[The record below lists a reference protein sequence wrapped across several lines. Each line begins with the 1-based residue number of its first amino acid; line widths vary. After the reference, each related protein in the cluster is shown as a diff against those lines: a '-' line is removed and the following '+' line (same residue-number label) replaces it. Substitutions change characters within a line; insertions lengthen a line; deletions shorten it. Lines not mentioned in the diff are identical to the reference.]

1 MKKII
6 KQNSGLLQEVFI
18 FIILCALVFGCTPK
32 IEPTIKYKT
41 KTDTIYQTKIE
52 TVLKTK
58 FDTITIV
65 DNDTCELYK
74 MSFNSLLNYYNE
86 AQDIISIQKDSMDY
100 LHALNQVI
108 NLPKKVKKNSVITV
122 IQGNDNKSN
131 IDKSE
136 TNQKAKDNSAIGQDN
151 QLTKTTKKNNWWWI
165 FLAGALSWF
174 IVQNV
179 LFKILKTYFPI
190 FKFLP

>member
-1 MKKII
+1 MKISNNI
-6 KQNSGLLQEVFI
+6 QQLIVLV
-18 FIILCALVFGCTPK
+18 ILTILIFGCNPNAT
-32 IEPTIKYKT
+32 PTIEYKT
-41 KTDTIYQTKIE
+41 KIDTIYQTKIE
-52 TVLKTK
+52 TLLKTK

-108 NLPKKVKKNSVITV
+108 NLPKKVKKNSVINV
-122 IQGNDNKSN
+122 IQGNQNSPN
-131 IDKSE
+131 INQSE

-151 QLTKTTKKNNWWWI
+151 KLTKTTKKNNWFWI
-165 FLAGALSWF
+165 FLAGFLTAHLLRFALGR
-174 IVQNV
+174 IINP
-179 LFKILKTYFPI
+179 LK
-190 FKFLP
+190 K

>member
-1 MKKII
+1 MKKISNNI
-6 KQNSGLLQEVFI
+6 QQLIAFILLC
-18 FIILCALVFGCTPK
+18 ILIFGCTPK
-32 IEPTIKYKT
+32 TTPTIEYKD
-41 KTDTIYQTKIE
+41 KIDTIYQTKIE

-58 FDTITIV
+58 FDTITII

-74 MSFNSLLNYYNE
+74 MSFNSLLGYYNE

-100 LHALNQVI
+100 LHSLNQVV
-108 NLPKKVKKNSVITV
+108 NLPKKVKKNSTITV

-151 QLTKTTKKNNWWWI
+151 QLTKTTKKNNWFWI
-165 FLAGALSWF
+165 FLAGALSGQLLR
-174 IVQNV
+174 IA
-179 LFKILKTYFPI
+179 FKKIIL
-190 FKFLP
+190 

>member
-1 MKKII
+1 MKKINNNI
-6 KQNSGLLQEVFI
+6 QQLIAFILLC
-18 FIILCALVFGCTPK
+18 ILIFGCTPK
-32 IEPTIKYKT
+32 IKPTIEYKT
-41 KTDTIYQTKIE
+41 KYDTIYQTKVE
-52 TVLKTK
+52 TILNQR

-65 DNDTCELYK
+65 QDDTCELYK

-108 NLPKKVKKNSVITV
+108 NLPKKVKKNSTITV
-122 IQGNDNKSN
+122 IQGNGNKSN

-151 QLTKTTKKNNWWWI
+151 QLTKTTKKNNLFWI
-165 FLAGALSWF
+165 FLAGALTGQF
-174 IVQNV
+174 LIIT
-179 LFKILKTYFPI
+179 FKKIIL
-190 FKFLP
+190 

>member
-1 MKKII
+1 MKISNNI
-6 KQNSGLLQEVFI
+6 QQLIVLV
-18 FIILCALVFGCTPK
+18 ILTILIFGCTPK
-32 IEPTIKYKT
+32 TTPTIEYKA
-41 KTDTIYQTKIE
+41 KIDTIYQTKVE
-52 TVLKTK
+52 TILNQR
-58 FDTITIV
+58 FDTITIMQ
-65 DNDTCELYK
+65 DDTCNLYK

-151 QLTKTTKKNNWWWI
+151 QLIKTTKKNNWIWI
-165 FLAGALSWF
+165 FFAGAVSGQLLR
-174 IVQNV
+174 IA
-179 LFKILKTYFPI
+179 FKKIIL
-190 FKFLP
+190 